1 MTGPVVNRLCG
12 RLVLATIL
20 LAAALARESLL
31 DALLLTRLQ
40 IETML
45 LDILDDVFLLDFSL
59 KAAEG
64 AFDCL
69 AFLQPDLGQETLSSN
84 DVFYDE
90 VPAIQTMR
98 LLEIQLS
105 SRNPKGRTGIRG
117 EC

>member
-1 MTGPVVNRLCG
+1 MTTWVRP
-12 RLVLATIL
+12 LVLATVL
-20 LAAALARESLL
+20 LAASLASESLL

-69 AFLQPDLGQETLSSN
+69 AFLQPDLGQETFSSN

-98 LLEIQLS
+98 LLENKDLQTKPQGTHG
-105 SRNPKGRTGIRG
+105 N
-117 EC
+117 

>member
-1 MTGPVVNRLCG
+1 
-12 RLVLATIL
+12 
-20 LAAALARESLL
+20 
-31 DALLLTRLQ
+31 
-40 IETML
+40 ML
-45 LDILDDVFLLDFSL
+45 LDIFDDVFLLDFSL

-84 DVFYDE
+84 NVFYDE

-105 SRNPKGRTGIRG
+105 SRNPKGRTGIRRG
-117 EC
+117 C